1 MLKSSIC
8 LVYSVGK
15 LFRAFHKKMLD
26 SGKQIKIIHSRAVHV
41 EDSITPELAFTLT
54 LRKFDWEY
62 GKIPIWMSLKV
73 LRAGFDVKICREAKD
88 LISETCQP

>member
-1 MLKSSIC
+1 MLVLVISTYTTSSMLKSSIC

-26 SGKQIKIIHSRAVHV
+26 SGKQIMILHSRAVHV

-62 GKIPIWMSLKV
+62 GKIPIWDEFEGLASW
-73 LRAGFDVKICREAKD
+73 I
-88 LISETCQP
+88 